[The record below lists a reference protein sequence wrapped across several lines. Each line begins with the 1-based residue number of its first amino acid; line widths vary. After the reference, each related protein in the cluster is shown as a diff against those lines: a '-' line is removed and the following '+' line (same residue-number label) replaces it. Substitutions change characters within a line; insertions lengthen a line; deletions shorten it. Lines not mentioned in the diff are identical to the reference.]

1 MIEQSAVVGK
11 PGAVTRAGQ
20 GRGKE
25 RPSAAGMAGF
35 RWNDL
40 DRAGR
45 KQPSQARREA
55 TADQARTRRRLSR
68 GQAQG
73 RARRETLRT
82 RIRQRQ
88 HAPDPTVGVG
98 KTMSASTA
106 RPESSN
112 RRTVRSTR
120 SRRSWRGLVRPRAAR
135 GPKVKSR
142 RRQPGHPDPHLS
154 FYSRGTPSTC
164 IKGHPLT
171 ELGGTRLPANET
183 VTPLTS

>member
-1 MIEQSAVVGK
+1 MKRKKERGEKDSVPVIEQSAVVGK

-142 RRQPGHPDPHLS
+142 RRQPGHPDPKRGS
-154 FYSRGTPSTC
+154 FYSRGRPSTC
-164 IKGHPLT
+164 IKGHSF
-171 ELGGTRLPANET
+171 T
-183 VTPLTS
+183 V